1 MDITRSR
8 LAILEA
14 LQAAGATDNL
24 GEPERKAFVEEG
36 AHLDLSGLGMDSL
49 ARMEFCIA
57 IELSLGVTLLPAHFA
72 LLDSTAAVERFIVDR
87 LD

>member
-24 GEPERKAFVEEG
+24 AEAERKAFVDDG

-57 IELSLGVTLLPAHFA
+57 LELSLGVTLLPAQLA
-72 LLDSTAAVERFIVDR
+72 LLESTAAVERFILER
-87 LD
+87 LT